1 MKIGASGRARTQR
14 IVSGLYWRLHLTVS
28 LRALVACSVLQFLA
42 RRKRRMVASD
52 KNDGI
57 SAVIWLPRSSR
68 TFFICR
74 FEIERLYIIF
84 EKLWLTVLVSSP
96 LFAVDIYIYISNS
109 RCKWQLYRPPYNFY
123 TVKLYICYML
133 NSIRRRCIA
142 KQQDNGLENG
152 DIYTYGPWLY
162 LVSFSVERVSKIGWI
177 LN

>member
-96 LFAVDIYIYISNS
+96 LFAVDIYIYRIPDVSGSCTGHLIIFTQSN
-109 RCKWQLYRPPYNFY
+109 CIFVTCWILYGAD
-123 TVKLYICYML
+123 VSL
-133 NSIRRRCIA
+133 NSKIMVWRMEIYIRTDPDYI
-142 KQQDNGLENG
+142 
-152 DIYTYGPWLY
+152 WSV
-162 LVSFSVERVSKIGWI
+162 LVSNVSQK
-177 LN
+177 